1 MRYSGELYYDDDDVI
16 YVKSFI
22 VRDYTDPP
30 EIAFDV
36 VTTWGEHGKW
46 QRSGLARYSNGVY
59 QSDNKESL
67 SAVTGEKGYE
77 CKLSFKIEGH
87 RGIVWVVLWAWSAP
101 DPHNSSVLRPSR
113 PCSKWFR
120 FADRIIA

>member
-1 MRYSGELYYDDDDVI
+1 MRYSGKLYYDDDDDVI
-16 YVKSFI
+16 YVNSFI
-22 VRDYTDPP
+22 VRDNTVPP

-46 QRSGLARYSNGVY
+46 KRSGLAKYSDGVY

-77 CKLSFKIEGH
+77 CKLSFKIED
-87 RGIVWVVLWAWSAP
+87 RDKEFISVTGIWEEP
-101 DPHNSSVLRPSR
+101 DARCQFSGDLEIVR
-113 PCSKWFR
+113 
-120 FADRIIA
+120 

>member
-1 MRYSGELYYDDDDVI
+1 MRYSGELYYNDDDVI

-22 VRDYTDPP
+22 VRDDADPP

-67 SAVTGEKGYE
+67 SPVTGEKGYE
-77 CKLSFKIEGH
+77 CKLSFKIEK
-87 RGIVWVVLWAWSAP
+87 RDKEFISVAGIWEEP
-101 DPHNSSVLRPSR
+101 DARCQFGGDLEIVR
-113 PCSKWFR
+113 
-120 FADRIIA
+120 